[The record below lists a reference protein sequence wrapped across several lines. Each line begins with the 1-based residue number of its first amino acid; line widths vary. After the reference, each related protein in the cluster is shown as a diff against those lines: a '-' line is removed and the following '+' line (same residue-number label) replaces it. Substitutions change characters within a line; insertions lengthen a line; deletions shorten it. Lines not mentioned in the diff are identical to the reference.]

1 MLRLTVQGFQGLCT
15 DFFTRNPGY
24 FIKTVRVNSSVV
36 ESLFGRFKYN
46 ADGHLSGVNY
56 RGCVARMIISDAVKG
71 REDYRTTSID
81 LKDILI
87 KKKSKRGN

>member
-1 MLRLTVQGFQGLCT
+1 M
-15 DFFTRNPGY
+15 
-24 FIKTVRVNSSVV
+24 RVNGSVV

-81 LKDILI
+81 LKDVLI